1 MALVDGAILNRPASA
16 TPMQMLTYLR
26 KRNPTLPAAEA
37 WEIVNAYRDLGA
49 LWGIDPAAAFAQAML
64 ESNSFRFGGQV
75 HPNQHNPA
83 GIAATNDGKVGSA
96 YATWE
101 AGIAAQ
107 FVHILAWCGDERGT
121 HDPRRALVD
130 LAAKDKGYA
139 RTWRELGGRWAVP
152 TDRPWNEEGGVYG
165 TGIESY
171 WQGIRKEQPVTV
183 AKPPVISQPSP
194 NFGGYQHPHEARCIC
209 WHITQGTNS
218 LGWLRSPASQASA
231 NYLIARNGVIYELVP
246 PTESAW
252 ANGKVNRPDRTNPV
266 IDRALTEGR
275 NLNTVSISVEHE
287 GFTSRNM
294 GGSLTPAQVDATV
307 NLAAWLCQRFGI
319 APDQSHILG
328 HYEVDSVDRPYC
340 PGFSSVEWQTWV
352 GRVAALVA
360 GDSAPVGPPAAPGA
374 TDPGFPGALAPDG
387 RTVLN
392 GLDFGGV
399 SECVEEVTVRTRNDQ
414 GKRYERTWV
423 AHHLE
428 PWEVRQ

>member
-1 MALVDGAILNRPASA
+1 MALVDGAILNQQASA
-16 TPMQMLTYLR
+16 TPMQMLAYLR
-26 KRNPTLPAAEA
+26 KRNPALPEAEA

-64 ESNSFRFGGQV
+64 ETNSFKFGGQV
-75 HPNQHNPA
+75 HPNQKNPA

-96 YATWE
+96 FATWE
-101 AGIAAQ
+101 AGISAHYQ
-107 FVHILAWCGDERGT
+107 HLLAWTGDERGT

-130 LAAKDKGYA
+130 LAAKDKGCA
-139 RTWRELGGRWAVP
+139 IFWRDLAGRWAVP
-152 TDRPWNEEGGVYG
+152 GDTYAA
-165 TGIESY
+165 GIEAH
-171 WQGIRKEQPVTV
+171 WQAIRKEQPVTV

-194 NFGGYQHPHEARCIC
+194 NFGGYQHPHEARCIF
-209 WHITQGTNS
+209 WHITEGVNS

-231 NYLIARNGVIYELVP
+231 NYLIARSGVIYELVP

-252 ANGKVNRPDRTNPV
+252 ANGKANRPDRTNPV

-275 NLNTVSISVEHE
+275 NLNTISISVEHE

-294 GGSLTPAQVDATV
+294 GGSLTDAQVDATV

-319 APDQSHILG
+319 APDQAHILG
-328 HYEVDSVDRPYC
+328 HYEIDAVDRPYC
-340 PGFSSVEWQTWV
+340 PGFSAVEWQTWV

-360 GDSAPVGPPAAPGA
+360 GDTAPPPAA
-374 TDPGFPGALAPDG
+374 DPGFPGALTPDG

-392 GLDFGGV
+392 GVDFGGV

-414 GKRYERTWV
+414 GERYERTWV
-423 AHHLE
+423 AHHLD